1 MNAGALVTRFREIPG
16 RTKAFIGLGVV
27 LLVLGVTGRLQAS
40 SDVALEREQAI
51 EIAREYLDFEP
62 VNEDARLVR
71 QGFSLV
77 PVWAVSFSIPEDDTT
92 REFKRL
98 TTVEI
103 NAENGEVIRIGFD
116 QEPEETE

>member
-1 MNAGALVTRFREIPG
+1 MSPGDVTTGIRRLSG
-16 RTKAFIGLGVV
+16 RTMAFIGLGLV
-27 LLVLGVTGRLQAS
+27 LLLLAVTGRLQAS
-40 SDVALEREQAI
+40 SDLSIERDEAI
-51 EIAREYLDFEP
+51 EIAREHVDFEP
-62 VNEDARLVR
+62 VNADARLIR

-103 NAENGEVIRIGFD
+103 NAENGEVIRIGVD
-116 QEPEETE
+116 GRNADGG

>member
-1 MNAGALVTRFREIPG
+1 MNGSALVTRFREVPG
-16 RTKAFIGLGVV
+16 RTKAFIALGL
-27 LLVLGVTGRLQAS
+27 LLLILGVTGRLQAS

-51 EIAREYLDFEP
+51 EIAREFVDFEP

-103 NAENGEVIRIGFD
+103 NAETGEVIRIGLD
-116 QEPEETE
+116 QGPDEDE